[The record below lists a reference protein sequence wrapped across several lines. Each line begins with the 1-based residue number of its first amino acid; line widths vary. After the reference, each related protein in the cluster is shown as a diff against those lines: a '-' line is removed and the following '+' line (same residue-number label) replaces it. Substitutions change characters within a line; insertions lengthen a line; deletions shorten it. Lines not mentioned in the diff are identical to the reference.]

1 MPTAAGGMGGGVH
14 RETGALGEGVHREAG
29 ALGGGVPMRRGAQ
42 GGGVHGEAGCTGG
55 GPSREGAQVQDA
67 WIPGLPLSPLCNP
80 GHVPSPSMSA
90 LTPP

>member
-42 GGGVHGEAGCTGG
+42 GGGVHGEAGCLD
-55 GPSREGAQVQDA
+55 PRLAFVPPVQP
-67 WIPGLPLSPLCNP
+67 WTRPF
-80 GHVPSPSMSA
+80 A
-90 LTPP
+90 LYVCPDSTLG